1 MGTRSIIGIAVA
13 LMVGVLMFTVL
24 QGVLDAQTTTT
35 WSALSIT
42 LAFLLPAVLLIV
54 LVVYAFMQIT
64 GRN

>member
-35 WSALSIT
+35 WSTLSIT
-42 LAFLLPAVLLIV
+42 LAFLLPAVLLII

-64 GRN
+64 GRK

>member
-64 GRN
+64 GRK